1 MQLDAKKSSKGK
13 KGGRGR
19 RGGSRKLKKKEVSKP
34 ALKKWLK
41 KYCAEV
47 KPSDESFSCVG
58 VATKMK
64 GMMNYKA
71 GGSCGFDLWLKSR
84 GADEWTKSCPWNRWR
99 ICEPGEKKCRG
110 KGMMMVNWA
119 ACYARPK
126 NESVLSASWAP
137 VPRFRRLTSQFSVG
151 PRSPEARGSARA
163 FAGRASRT
171 GREAAKPPVEAQAK
185 EPTEV
190 KEPPKEEPKAAKPAF
205 PSFKQI
211 LQVSEPEVIDL
222 LKTYRSKNQ
231 FEYIGGFLMK
241 DAAGQDPPRA
251 FGSSEP
257 SGLRRDAGKAESVN
271 QLEEVGT
278 LLQVL
283 EIISFSNNAGGQI
296 TVMPKYRVR
305 KTGTLTQQG
314 LVTMLSPSIYSL
326 SVLCFL
332 GASSGLSQQLAGTLH
347 WRPFASSEPFQ
358 RSIRAA
364 TPLRAKK
371 KAVDPERAAKRKAAM
386 EARQVALKKA
396 EAEKRNLEAAKRL
409 EAAKARQEA
418 IRRAAEE
425 RQKLQVNGHKPAAV
439 VTKRDSKRTR
449 EAAPADLDFGSMTV
463 VELKEELRKRG
474 LKVSGKK
481 QELIERLQAQNGAV
495 QDSGAPTPAV
505 RAIPRSRVA
514 IGPFGGEQGAAADY
528 TKMKVAE
535 LREELKKLQQ
545 PTTGRK
551 DELIQ
556 RLQAATS
563 AERAQPQPQR
573 PAVGQ
578 KLRGT
583 VTGLRNFGA
592 FVDIGLGRPALVRTS
607 RLAER
612 HVRAASEVV
621 QEGEESWTCT
631 SCEGISICVY
641 FLRIV

>member
-1 MQLDAKKSSKGK
+1 
-13 KGGRGR
+13 
-19 RGGSRKLKKKEVSKP
+19 
-34 ALKKWLK
+34 
-41 KYCAEV
+41 
-47 KPSDESFSCVG
+47 
-58 VATKMK
+58 
-64 GMMNYKA
+64 
-71 GGSCGFDLWLKSR
+71 
-84 GADEWTKSCPWNRWR
+84 
-99 ICEPGEKKCRG
+99 
-110 KGMMMVNWA
+110 
-119 ACYARPK
+119 
-126 NESVLSASWAP
+126 
-137 VPRFRRLTSQFSVG
+137 
-151 PRSPEARGSARA
+151 
-163 FAGRASRT
+163 
-171 GREAAKPPVEAQAK
+171 
-185 EPTEV
+185 
-190 KEPPKEEPKAAKPAF
+190 
-205 PSFKQI
+205 
-211 LQVSEPEVIDL
+211 
-222 LKTYRSKNQ
+222 
-231 FEYIGGFLMK
+231 
-241 DAAGQDPPRA
+241 
-251 FGSSEP
+251 
-257 SGLRRDAGKAESVN
+257 
-271 QLEEVGT
+271 
-278 LLQVL
+278 
-283 EIISFSNNAGGQI
+283 
-296 TVMPKYRVR
+296 
-305 KTGTLTQQG
+305 
-314 LVTMLSPSIYSL
+314 MLSPSIYSL

-396 EAEKRNLEAAKRL
+396 EAEKRNLEGLPPAPAAQPVATARQSAASAAKRAAPVARPAPAPRAQPGRRKRDPEREAKRL

-495 QDSGAPTPAV
+495 QDSGAPSA
-505 RAIPRSRVA
+505 
-514 IGPFGGEQGAAADY
+514 GEQGAAADY

-621 QEGEESWTCT
+621 QEGEDVDVWVYRITADGLLGLSMIEYPT
-631 SCEGISICVY
+631 SRLQDPVSAFEGISSRKWFKGKVRYQGDRELFVDVTAPGGAVVQGKLAKAALPLKKVSDGQELDVRVVEVIGNTGT
-641 FLRIV
+641 LRLSARA